1 MSDPDLQRLR
11 DLRQSLLRLHKTLLE
26 SERVAFERF
35 RGRVASSGKF
45 LQLVITDPWFAWLH
59 PLSHLVVQMDE
70 ALDADNTLM
79 QGVIDDFMGQARRL
93 LTPSEE
99 GNGFDKRY
107 YDALQRDPDVVLAH
121 AEVAK
126 VMRRYK

>member
-1 MSDPDLQRLR
+1 MSNLDLQRLR
-11 DLRQSLLRLHKTLLE
+11 DLRHGLLRLHKTLLE

-35 RGRVASSGKF
+35 RGRVASSGEF

-59 PLSHLVVQMDE
+59 PLSELVVQMDE
-70 ALDADNTLM
+70 ALDADNPLTSGDIKHL
-79 QGVIDDFMGQARRL
+79 IEQARKL

-99 GNGFDKRY
+99 GDGFDKRY
-107 YDALQRDPDVVLAH
+107 YDTLQRDPDVVLAH

-126 VMRRYK
+126 VLRRR

>member
-1 MSDPDLQRLR
+1 MSNLDQQRLR
-11 DLRQSLLRLHKTLLE
+11 DLRHGLLRLHKTLLE

-35 RGRVASSGKF
+35 RGRVSSSGEF

-59 PLSHLVVQMDE
+59 PLSELVVQMDE
-70 ALDADNTLM
+70 ALDADNPLTSGDIKSL
-79 QGVIDDFMGQARRL
+79 IEQARKL

-99 GNGFDKRY
+99 GDGFDKRY
-107 YDALQRDPDVVLAH
+107 YDTLQRDPDVVLAH

-126 VMRRYK
+126 VLRRR

>member
-1 MSDPDLQRLR
+1 MKDLQRLR
-11 DLRQSLLRLHKTLLE
+11 DLRHGLLRLHKTLLD

-35 RGRVASSGKF
+35 RGRVATSGEF

-59 PLSHLVVQMDE
+59 PLSELVVQIDE
-70 ALDADNTLM
+70 ALDADDPLTLSDAHELI
-79 QGVIDDFMGQARRL
+79 GRARRL

-99 GNGFDKRY
+99 GNGFEKRY

-126 VMRRYK
+126 VLRRR